1 MNRSPSTARFAALA
15 DRLTGDLLVDDL
27 TRTIYSTDASEYQ
40 ERPLAVALPRTE
52 ADVRELVRFAAEQRV
67 GLIPR
72 AAGTSLAGQVVG
84 SGIVVDAGRHLNRIL
99 AVDVERRTVRVQPGV
114 VRNALNQHLAPL
126 GLFFGPETSTAAWA
140 MIGGM
145 VGNNSCGSNS
155 IAYGSTRDHLI
166 RARGFLA
173 DGSEVTFGPLSAEEF
188 AEKVAGPDS
197 LETRIYREI
206 HDLLGNPTNR
216 RLVRDSYPRPEVTR
230 RNTGYALDALME
242 ASCFDQVFDSRGER
256 PFNFCRLLAGSEG
269 TLFFGIE
276 YELNLIPLPP
286 PGALLVVHCGTVDE
300 ALRATLVAMRHRHK
314 PDRSRMPACLDSANA
329 CVLTACELIDKKIL
343 DCTKDNAEQS
353 RNRSFVVGDPGSI
366 LVVEVK
372 HADREAVAAKLR
384 VIEDELRGAGLG
396 YAYPV
401 LFGADGDKVWEL
413 RRAGQGLVNNVP
425 GDAKPR
431 EIVEDTAVAVED
443 LPAYIAEFDQ
453 LLAEK
458 YGIECIHYAHAG
470 AGELHLRP
478 LFDLRTPAG
487 LAMFRDVATDVA
499 ALVKKYRGSLSGEHG
514 DGRLRG
520 EFIRAMVGDECF
532 GLLERVKRLFDPQG
546 IFNPG
551 KIIDTPPMDTSL
563 RILPGEPEPHHDTVF
578 RFADTGGVLRA
589 AEKCTGVGQCR
600 KSAAMGGT
608 MCPSYMATRDEQH
621 TTRARANVLR
631 QALSS
636 TREAANPW
644 AQPEI
649 ADVMDLCLSCK
660 ACKSE
665 CPSNVDMARLK
676 AEWQQHLHD
685 TQGVPLRSRLI
696 AGSAAAMRWASLA
709 PWAYNFAVSAPGVSH
724 LLKRFM
730 GFAAGRSLPH
740 LHRTTLTA
748 WLKRRGKSGQAPF
761 DFRGGKFSTCRIRP
775 QAQQDE
781 ILLPRSEAQQ
791 DEILSLRLKAH
802 QDEISSHGSPVPANG
817 RVHLF
822 VDEFT
827 DTLDVPL
834 GMKAVELLE
843 ALGYEVVVPRHVDS
857 GRAQLSKGLVR
868 DARNLA
874 AKNVELLADIVT
886 DDAPLVG
893 IEPSAI
899 LGFRDE
905 YPDLVPERLA
915 DAAKQL
921 AGRTLLIDEFLARE
935 AARGRITAASFTD
948 QPRQIKLHGHCH
960 QKALSSLAATVQALS
975 LPRNFSVETIPSGCC
990 GMAGSFGYEREHFE
1004 LSMQIGELVLLPA
1017 VRDAAADVI
1026 IAAPGTSCRHQIKDG
1041 TGRTALHPVE
1051 ILHAALA

>member
-1 MNRSPSTARFAALA
+1 MNPPPSTPQLATLAARLE
-15 DRLTGDLLVDDL
+15 GDLLVDDL
-27 TRTIYSTDASEYQ
+27 ARTIYSTDASEYQ
-40 ERPLAVALPRTE
+40 ERPLAVALPETE
-52 ADVRELVRFAAEQRV
+52 AVVRALVRFAAAIRI

-84 SGIVVDAGRHLNRIL
+84 GGIVVDAGRHLNRIL
-99 AVDVERRTVRVQPGV
+99 AVDVGRRTVRVQPGV

-126 GLFFGPETSTAAWA
+126 GLFFGPETSTASWA

-173 DGSEVTFGPLSAEEF
+173 DGSEATFGPLSAEQF
-188 AEKVAGPDS
+188 AEKCAGPDT
-197 LETRIYREI
+197 LETRIYRGI
-206 HDLLGNPTNR
+206 RDLLGNPATR
-216 RLVRDSYPRPEVTR
+216 RLIRDSYPRPEVTR

-242 ASCFDQVFDSRGER
+242 AACFDDVFDSRSER

-269 TLFFGIE
+269 TLFFGVE

-286 PGALLVVHCGTVDE
+286 PGALLVVHCATVDE
-300 ALRATLVAMRHRHK
+300 ALRATLVAMRHRRRLDADAATSAT
-314 PDRSRMPACLDSANA
+314 PPTSGRPASE
-329 CVLTACELIDKKIL
+329 CVLTACELIDKTIL
-343 DCTKDNAEQS
+343 DCTRDNAEQS
-353 RNRSFVVGDPGSI
+353 RNRSFVVGDPGAI

-372 HADREAVAAKLR
+372 HADRAAVTARLR
-384 VIEDELRGAGLG
+384 EIEDELRGAGLG

-431 EIVEDTAVAVED
+431 EIVEDTAVAVQD
-443 LPAYIAEFDQ
+443 LPAYIADFDR

-458 YGIECIHYAHAG
+458 YGIGCIHYAHAG

-520 EFIRAMVGDECF
+520 EFIRTMVGDECF
-532 GLLERVKRLFDPQG
+532 QLLVRVKRLFDPDG
-546 IFNPG
+546 ILNPG

-644 AQPEI
+644 VRPEI

-685 TQGVPLRSRLI
+685 VHGVPLRSRMI
-696 AGSAAAMRWASLA
+696 AASAAAMRWASLA
-709 PWAYNFAVSAPGVSH
+709 PWAYNLAVSAPGVSH
-724 LLKRFM
+724 LLKRAM
-730 GFAAGRSLPH
+730 GFAAGRSLPP
-740 LHRTTLTA
+740 LHRTTLSA
-748 WLKRRGKSGQAPF
+748 WLKSRRKGGRSQPDA
-761 DFRGGKFSTCRIRP
+761 RGGSFSTCHNRP
-775 QAQQDE
+775 RAHHAE
-781 ILLPRSEAQQ
+781 LASPRSKYGPE
-791 DEILSLRLKAH
+791 H
-802 QDEISSHGSPVPANG
+802 G

-868 DARNLA
+868 EARDLA
-874 AKNVELLADIVT
+874 TRNVELLADVVT
-886 DDAPLVG
+886 EEAPLIG

-905 YPDLVPERLA
+905 YPDLVPEPLA
-915 DAAKQL
+915 GAARRL
-921 AGRTLLIDEFLARE
+921 AGRTFLIDEFLSRE
-935 AARGRITAASFTD
+935 AARGRITADSFTD
-948 QPRQIKLHGHCH
+948 EPRTIRLHGHCH
-960 QKALSSLAATVQALS
+960 QKAIASLAATVQALS
-975 LPRNFSVETIPSGCC
+975 LPRNYSVEAIPSGCC

-1004 LSMQIGELVLLPA
+1004 LSMQIGELVLFPA
-1017 VRDAAADVI
+1017 VRGAADDVI

-1051 ILHAALA
+1051 ILHAAFA

>member
-1 MNRSPSTARFAALA
+1 MNQSTSTPPFTTLAARLE
-15 DRLTGDLLVDDL
+15 GDLLVDDL
-27 TRTIYSTDASEYQ
+27 ARTIYSTDASEYQ
-40 ERPLAVALPRTE
+40 ERPLAVALPTTE
-52 ADVRELVRFAAEQRV
+52 ADIRELVRFAAEHRV

-84 SGIVVDAGRHLNRIL
+84 GGIVVDAGRHLNRIL

-114 VRNALNQHLAPL
+114 VRNALNQHLTPL
-126 GLFFGPETSTAAWA
+126 GLFFGPETSTASWA

-173 DGSEVTFGPLSAEEF
+173 DGSEVTFGPLSDDEF
-188 AEKVAGPDS
+188 AEKRAGPDS

-206 HDLLGNPTNR
+206 YNLLGSPANR
-216 RLVRDSYPRPEVTR
+216 RLIRDSYPRPEVTR
-230 RNTGYALDALME
+230 RNTGYALDALMD
-242 ASCFDQVFDSRGER
+242 ASCFDQVFDSRSER

-269 TLFFGIE
+269 TLFFGVE
-276 YELNLIPLPP
+276 YELGLIPLPP
-286 PGALLVVHCGTVDE
+286 PGSLMVVHCGTVDE
-300 ALRATLVAMRHRHK
+300 ALRATLVAMRHRHRR
-314 PDRSRMPACLDSANA
+314 DASQTPACLDSAHM

-353 RNRSFVVGDPGSI
+353 RNRSFVVGDPGAI
-366 LVVEVK
+366 LVVEIK
-372 HADREAVAAKLR
+372 HADRGVVTAKLR
-384 VIEDELRGAGLG
+384 EIEDELRTAGLG

-401 LFGADGDKVWEL
+401 LVGADSDKVWEL

-443 LPAYIAEFDQ
+443 LPAYIAEFDR

-499 ALVKKYRGSLSGEHG
+499 AIVKKYRGSLSGEHG

-520 EFIRAMVGDECF
+520 EFIRTMVGDECF
-532 GLLERVKRLFDPQG
+532 ELLVRVKRLFDPQG

-563 RILPGEPEPHHDTVF
+563 RILPGEPEPRHDTVF

-644 AQPEI
+644 TQPEI

-685 TQGVPLRSRLI
+685 VRGVPLRSRLI
-696 AGSAAAMRWASLA
+696 ADSAAALRWASLV
-709 PWAYNFAVSAPGVSH
+709 PWAYNFAVSAPGVSG

-740 LHRTTLTA
+740 VHGTTLTT
-748 WLKRRGKSGQAPF
+748 WLRH
-761 DFRGGKFSTCRIRP
+761 RP
-775 QAQQDE
+775 RADV
-781 ILLPRSEAQQ
+781 PRVTS
-791 DEILSLRLKAH
+791 
-802 QDEISSHGSPVPANG
+802 NG

-822 VDEFT
+822 IDEFT
-827 DTLDVPL
+827 DTLDMPL

-868 DARNLA
+868 EARDLA
-874 AKNVELLADIVT
+874 TRNVELLADMIT

-915 DAAKQL
+915 AAAKRL
-921 AGRTLLIDEFLARE
+921 ASRTFLIDEFLARE
-935 AARGRITAASFTD
+935 AARGRITAESFTD
-948 QPRQIKLHGHCH
+948 QPLRIKLHGHCH
-960 QKALSSLAATVQALS
+960 QKALSSLAATVQLLS
-975 LPRNFSVETIPSGCC
+975 LPRNSSVEVIPSGCC

-1004 LSMQIGELVLLPA
+1004 LSMQIGELVLFPA
-1017 VRDAAADVI
+1017 VRAATGDVI

-1041 TGRTALHPVE
+1041 TGRTALHPLEVV
-1051 ILHAALA
+1051 HAALAARA

>member
-1 MNRSPSTARFAALA
+1 MVALA
-15 DRLTGDLLVDDL
+15 GTLEGDLLVDDL
-27 TRTIYSTDASEYQ
+27 ARTIYSTDASEYQ
-40 ERPLAVALPRTE
+40 ERPLAVAIPKTE
-52 ADVRELVRFAAEQRV
+52 ADVRELVRFAAAERI

-99 AVDVERRTVRVQPGV
+99 EVDAGRRIARVQPGV
-114 VRNALNQHLAPL
+114 VRNSLNQHLAPL
-126 GLFFGPETSTAAWA
+126 GLFFGPETSTASWA

-173 DGSEVTFGPLSAEEF
+173 DGSEVTFGPLSADEF
-188 AEKVAGPDS
+188 AAKCAGPDS
-197 LETRIYREI
+197 LETRIYRDI
-206 HDLLGNPTNR
+206 RDLLESRVNR
-216 RLVRDSYPRPEVTR
+216 QLIRDSYPRPEVTR
-230 RNTGYALDALME
+230 RNTGYALDALMD
-242 ASCFDQVFDSRGER
+242 ASCFPTDFESGSSR

-269 TLFFGIE
+269 TLFFGVE

-286 PGALLVVHCGTVDE
+286 PGALLIVHCATVDE
-300 ALRATLVAMRHRHK
+300 ALQSTLVAMRHRRR
-314 PDRSRMPACLDSANA
+314 PETDAASGDACL
-329 CVLTACELIDKKIL
+329 LTGCELIDKKIL
-343 DCTKDNAEQS
+343 DCTKDNAEQA
-353 RNRSFVVGDPGSI
+353 RNRSFVVGDPGAV
-366 LVVEVK
+366 LVVEMK
-372 HADREAVAAKLR
+372 HADRGVVAAKLR
-384 VIEDELRGAGLG
+384 EIEDELRGAGLG
-396 YAYPV
+396 YAYPF
-401 LFGADGDKVWEL
+401 LFGAEGDRVWEL

-443 LPAYIAEFDQ
+443 LPAYIAEFDR
-453 LLAEK
+453 LLSGK
-458 YGIECIHYAHAG
+458 YGIDCIHYAHAG

-478 LFDLRTPAG
+478 LFDLRTAAG
-487 LAMFRDVATDVA
+487 LAMFRGVATDVA

-520 EFIRAMVGDECF
+520 EFIRTMVGDECF
-532 GLLERVKRLFDPQG
+532 QLLVRVKRLFDPQG
-546 IFNPG
+546 ILNPG
-551 KIIDTPPMDTSL
+551 KIIDTPPMDTTL

-600 KSAAMGGT
+600 KSANMGGT

-636 TREAANPW
+636 TREAADPW
-644 AQPEI
+644 ARPEI
-649 ADVMDLCLSCK
+649 AGVMDLCLSCK

-676 AEWQQHLHD
+676 AEWEQHRHD
-685 TQGVPLRSRLI
+685 ATGVPLRSRLI
-696 AGSAAAMRWASLA
+696 AGSAVAMRWASLA
-709 PWAYNFAVSAPGVSH
+709 PWAYNFAVSAPGVSP
-724 LLKRFM
+724 LLKRLM
-730 GFAAGRSLPH
+730 GFAVGRSLPH
-740 LHRTTLTA
+740 VHGMTLSA
-748 WLKRRGKSGQAPF
+748 WLRQRQRAALSRPAP
-761 DFRGGKFSTCRIRP
+761 
-775 QAQQDE
+775 
-781 ILLPRSEAQQ
+781 
-791 DEILSLRLKAH
+791 
-802 QDEISSHGSPVPANG
+802 NG

-827 DTLDVPL
+827 DTLDMPL
-834 GMKAVELLE
+834 GIKTVELLE
-843 ALGYEVVVPRHVDS
+843 SLGYEVVVPRHVDS
-857 GRAQLSKGLVR
+857 GRAQISKGLLR
-868 DARNLA
+868 EARTLA
-874 AKNVELLADIVT
+874 SRNVEWLDTVVT

-905 YPDLVPERLA
+905 YPDLVPESLAVAAKRLA
-915 DAAKQL
+915 S
-921 AGRTLLIDEFLARE
+921 RTFLIDEFFARE
-935 AARGRITAASFTD
+935 ATRGRITADSFTN
-948 QPRQIKLHGHCH
+948 QTRQIKLHGHCH
-960 QKALSSLAATVQALS
+960 QKALSSLATTVQALS
-975 LPRNFSVETIPSGCC
+975 LPRNYSVEAIPSGCC

-1004 LSMQIGELVLLPA
+1004 LSMQIGELVLFPA
-1017 VRDAAADVI
+1017 VREAGDDVL

-1041 TGRTALHPVE
+1041 TGRMALHPVE
-1051 ILHAALA
+1051 ILHAALRRNNS